1 MAVKDNTVPAFR
13 RLVEFFIPQN
23 SRGLC
28 RSREK
33 QLFILALGTI
43 SFLCFGSIWFLPDK
57 SGPGGK
63 VKVVKDTLKEEFE
76 NLILPP
82 PPQDLGGDVNNNV
95 NPNIRHGVIDKPL
108 DDPHKA
114 EERAQ
119 LAAQIGLDEEIERI
133 RQSQHKQ
140 VLAKPNLDTN
150 KKASSSSSAQP
161 QALDN
166 EFAKPAN
173 NVADK
178 KVAGSGDSGDNVPGS
193 PKIQGGE
200 DADDVARQRRDHVRG
215 VSAVSINSINYVFP
229 FYFL

>member
-1 MAVKDNTVPAFR
+1 MSYYFQTKLQDWSDIKVRCMAVKDNTVPAFR

-119 LAAQIGLDEEIERI
+119 G
-133 RQSQHKQ
+133 
-140 VLAKPNLDTN
+140 AKR
-150 KKASSSSSAQP
+150 
-161 QALDN
+161 
-166 EFAKPAN
+166 KPR
-173 NVADK
+173 
-178 KVAGSGDSGDNVPGS
+178 VAG
-193 PKIQGGE
+193 E
-200 DADDVARQRRDHVRG
+200 
-215 VSAVSINSINYVFP
+215 VSSLESHFTSLFKRIHSLSKSSIFP
-229 FYFL
+229 LS